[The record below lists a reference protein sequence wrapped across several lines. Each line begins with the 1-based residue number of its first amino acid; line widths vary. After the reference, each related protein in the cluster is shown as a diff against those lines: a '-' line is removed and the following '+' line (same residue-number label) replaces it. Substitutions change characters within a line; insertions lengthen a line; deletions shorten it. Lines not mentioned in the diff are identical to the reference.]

1 LQAKEAAMTLTV
13 TWGTGE
19 TARSW
24 TANLPG
30 TVPILTA
37 VSLPNRA
44 AVKRALGLAEP
55 FLVLGAEATGAGI
68 PELLLV
74 AAAVAAAKHV
84 LSEHRCT
91 GPEPADSPAPSIRGH
106 QR

>member
-1 LQAKEAAMTLTV
+1 MTLTV
-13 TWGTGE
+13 TWGTGGS
-19 TARSW
+19 ARTW
-24 TANLPG
+24 TASLPG

-44 AVKRALGLAEP
+44 AVKRALGIAEP
-55 FLVLGAEATGAGI
+55 LLVLGAEAVGAGI

-84 LSEHRCT
+84 LSEHRPAE
-91 GPEPADSPAPSIRGH
+91 PEAAGSPAPTVRGH
-106 QR
+106 RR